1 MNLHHIESRPSRE
14 NKDCYEFFVACDNVR
29 GGLQDAVDNLKDRT
43 THLQVLSR
51 NPQEQK
57 DEGTTLCTHTY
68 KYMLCT
74 FVVFLLAFKDKGLN
88 SF

>member
-57 DEGTTLCTHTY
+57 DEGTTGGHSLDKVLTCTRT
-68 KYMLCT
+68 
-74 FVVFLLAFKDKGLN
+74 
-88 SF
+88 